1 MRVLHIII
9 YHSKS
14 KKMKKTIFSEYQKA
28 IFNAVENNSCNLAIN
43 AVAGSGKTT
52 TIVEACKRLHLSRY
66 DIKFLAF
73 NNSIVKELQ
82 AKIGDYADVSTLHSA
97 GYKVLQKV
105 AGGKRFEI
113 NDRKYM
119 NIIRDCN
126 MLAINSDDD
135 KKNSIKALNNADRLF
150 RLCRI
155 NLIRHGE
162 TDKIADIADEYSIV
176 PLVNELQVVN
186 ELLKDAYTLDLND
199 RLIIDFTDML
209 VLPLSYPKQIPT
221 YKIVF
226 IDECQDLST
235 AQRELMLRFAKGGRF
250 IAVGDRR
257 QAINGFAG
265 ADCASFDKI
274 ANQQNT
280 KELPLSVNY
289 RCGKEIIKLA
299 QEIVPEITAHEG
311 AIEGSVETI
320 NKLELSTF
328 KPNDM
333 VLCRTSAPLVVMC
346 LKLIRK
352 GVTAV
357 VKGRDIANGL
367 ISLIDKSKSKTIK
380 GFSSWADVEKEK
392 LAKDIAKKE
401 NMSVEEAKETGRYI
415 AYCDRIDCI
424 LAIGENVSNI
434 SAVKQQIDEMFND
447 SRLPNAVTFST
458 AHKSKGLEADRVL
471 ILLPEKLPLTW
482 KGQQDWEFEQE
493 MNLKY
498 VALTR
503 AKKELVFVNLSQSAL
518 FQLEFEK

>member
-1 MRVLHIII
+1 
-9 YHSKS
+9 
-14 KKMKKTIFSEYQKA
+14 
-28 IFNAVENNSCNLAIN
+28 
-43 AVAGSGKTT
+43 
-52 TIVEACKRLHLSRY
+52 
-66 DIKFLAF
+66 
-73 NNSIVKELQ
+73 
-82 AKIGDYADVSTLHSA
+82 
-97 GYKVLQKV
+97 
-105 AGGKRFEI
+105 
-113 NDRKYM
+113 
-119 NIIRDCN
+119 

-135 KKNSIKALNNADRLF
+135 KKNAIKALNNTDKLF

-199 RLIIDFTDML
+199 RLVIDFTDMI
-209 VLPLSYPKQIPT
+209 VLPLSYRKQIPT
-221 YKIVF
+221 YKVVF
-226 IDECQDLST
+226 VDECQDLST
-235 AQRELMLRFAKGGRF
+235 AQRELMLSFAKGGRF

-265 ADCASFDKI
+265 ADCLSFDKI
-274 ANQQNT
+274 AKQPNT

-299 QEIVPEITAHEG
+299 QEIVPEITAHDG
-311 AIEGSVETI
+311 AIDGIVDSV

-380 GFSSWADVEKEK
+380 GFISWADVEKEK

-401 NMSVEEAKETGRYI
+401 NMSPEEAKETGRYI

-424 LAIGENVSNI
+424 LAIGENVSSL

-447 SRLPNAVTFST
+447 TRLPNAVTFST

-471 ILLPEKLPLTW
+471 ILLPDKLPLTW
-482 KGQQDWEFEQE
+482 KGQQPWEFEQE